1 MKERYRRNRI
11 YVDAEEQEKVREF
24 GVFLGGAGIGSIISE
39 CALRFGFETLTIV
52 DGDKV
57 EESNLNRQNYRICD
71 IGKPKVEALKE
82 RLLSINPS
90 ANITAVNIFIDK
102 DNMVELL
109 EGHSAAINA
118 LDFSSNVP
126 FLFDAHCRQCKI
138 PVLHPYNLGW
148 GGLVMAVSPDGP
160 QLSELSDDH
169 HNFEV
174 RLVQR
179 RIIDYFRFW
188 GRPKRWLEDIMA
200 RYKVEKG
207 PTPPPQLSVASWI
220 VGGLCTNLLFC
231 LATGYRVKWYPDF
244 YLSSI
249 IEDQCLY

>member
-1 MKERYRRNRI
+1 
-11 YVDAEEQEKVREF
+11 
-24 GVFLGGAGIGSIISE
+24 
-39 CALRFGFETLTIV
+39 
-52 DGDKV
+52 
-57 EESNLNRQNYRICD
+57 
-71 IGKPKVEALKE
+71 
-82 RLLSINPS
+82 
-90 ANITAVNIFIDK
+90 
-102 DNMVELL
+102 
-109 EGHSAAINA
+109 
-118 LDFSSNVP
+118 
-126 FLFDAHCRQCKI
+126 
-138 PVLHPYNLGW
+138 
-148 GGLVMAVSPDGP
+148 MAVSPDGP

-220 VGGLCTNLLFC
+220 VVGLCTNLLFC